1 MTTTRHIL
9 VLCSFMITLLTSPT
23 SFAGQI
29 QIDNPK
35 DHIVF
40 QRNNSGWAYVQVKGA
55 YLSSSIAI
63 GTAPISVA
71 GVGTNTSPTA
81 GSGSGQT
88 QLSSVECRFTPVQPS
103 WGTAVNWT
111 TVPVNGLTFNGQI
124 QVQGGWYTM
133 DLRLYVG
140 GQVAA
145 STTVSRVGVGEVF
158 GITGHSN
165 AQGGHSPSQPCAD
178 ERVVSINKNF
188 TDGIWINQPDWTY
201 SSINSA
207 TNCIAPFGPV
217 PWCWGPMGDTLA
229 TNLNVPILFY
239 SAAFGG
245 TSSQHWSLSASAQ
258 PFDHGFVRWDW
269 QMPYTN
275 LQTIVKTMA
284 KRTGI
289 RAILVLHGEND
300 YNFTQQ
306 ETVDFQTN
314 YFWHARYESGMTNL
328 AFVLG
333 HSLGEHNFSRTQND
347 ANADK
352 DYLAQNQ
359 IISNVP
365 YCFHGPELWQKDG
378 DASQF
383 IGDFLHYSTT
393 GQVTFGQMWAG
404 SITPSFRSNSI
415 PYLATFQ

>member
-1 MTTTRHIL
+1 MNVRNLAYLI
-9 VLCSFMITLLTSPT
+9 T
-23 SFAGQI
+23 SFVALFTALSTHAAQI

-40 QRNNSGWAYVQVKGA
+40 QRNNSGWAYVQVKGS
-55 YLSSSIAI
+55 YLNTAIAL
-63 GTAPISVA
+63 GNAPISVA
-71 GVGTNTSPTA
+71 GVGNGGVSA
-81 GSGSGQT
+81 GGGAT
-88 QLSSVECRFTPVQPS
+88 PPALSSVECRFTPVQPS

-111 TVPVNGLTFNGQI
+111 SIPVSGPTFNGQV

-133 DLRLYVG
+133 DIRIYVG
-140 GQVAA
+140 GQLTA

-158 GITGHSN
+158 GVTGHSN
-165 AQGGHSPSQPCAD
+165 AQGGHSPSVACAD
-178 ERVVSINKNF
+178 ERVISINKTF
-188 TDGIWINQPDWTY
+188 TDGIWVTQSNWNY
-201 SSINSA
+201 SSINTSSNA
-207 TNCIAPFGPV
+207 IAPFGPA
-217 PWCWGPMGDTLA
+217 PWCWGPMGDALV
-229 TNLNVPILFY
+229 TNLNVPVLFY

-245 TSSQHWSLSASAQ
+245 TSSEHWSKAANAEHFEHS
-258 PFDHGFVRWDW
+258 FVRWDW

-300 YNFTQQ
+300 SAFNQQ
-306 ETVDFQTN
+306 QTVDNQTN

-328 AFVLG
+328 AFILG
-333 HSLGEHNFSRTQND
+333 HSLGSHNIARTQNEVD
-347 ANADK
+347 NNK

-359 IISNVP
+359 MISTVP
-365 YCFHGPELWQKDG
+365 HVYHGPQIWQKDG

-383 IGDFLHYSTT
+383 HADFLHYSTLGT
-393 GQVTFGQMWAG
+393 VTFGQMWAG
-404 SITPSFRSNSI
+404 SITPSFLSSSV